1 MTCKVIDLLPE
12 SSQTPPHSQPRET
25 TMSELN
31 ALIDRYFATWNET
44 DPVRRRELIAGTYVE
59 TASYIDPLTQT
70 QGRDGIDA
78 MIQVV
83 QTQFPGHRFRR
94 RGEIDAHNGRVRF
107 AWELGPEGGPVLIAG
122 IDFGIIAAD
131 GRFDAMTGFIDGT
144 MPARLAA

>member
-1 MTCKVIDLLPE
+1 
-12 SSQTPPHSQPRET
+12 
-25 TMSELN
+25 MSELN

-144 MPARLAA
+144 LPARLAA